1 MNYKYLI
8 DANVLSMGRVSA
20 LMASTFFRENCIV
33 LEEVAHELR
42 DTSLY
47 QYLTEITTPMDGRV
61 LPYVSQVADEMI
73 KLGML
78 KMDEGNGEVILL
90 AWALMI
96 RDSIGGQ
103 LRLDFVQDKPV
114 VVSNETRVVQYAK
127 TKYIDSLT
135 GKEFVAIL
143 EQT

>member
-1 MNYKYLI
+1 
-8 DANVLSMGRVSA
+8 
-20 LMASTFFRENCIV
+20 
-33 LEEVAHELR
+33 
-42 DTSLY
+42 
-47 QYLTEITTPMDGRV
+47 
-61 LPYVSQVADEMI
+61 MI

>member
-1 MNYKYLI
+1 
-8 DANVLSMGRVSA
+8 
-20 LMASTFFRENCIV
+20 
-33 LEEVAHELR
+33 
-42 DTSLY
+42 
-47 QYLTEITTPMDGRV
+47 
-61 LPYVSQVADEMI
+61 
-73 KLGML
+73 
-78 KMDEGNGEVILL
+78 
-90 AWALMI
+90 MI

-135 GKEFVAIL
+135 GKEFAAIL